1 LTLSDRKNKQHQ
13 SLKQSFQYGNKI
25 IDYTLIRSK
34 RRKTCDITVDQD
46 EIVLRVPLDKSNSDI
61 EALLLDKIKWISSKQ
76 KEFNRR
82 KVEIIKPTYENK
94 STLPYLG
101 INYELYIDTIKR
113 IKNTNTLEFEDNKFT
128 VYIQENGSDLR
139 ELVRKLYTDW
149 LNTVGFKI
157 FKYEVD
163 KHAKTIGVNPP
174 NIVIK
179 NLRNRWGSL
188 SANDSINL
196 NVNLVK
202 APEEI
207 IHYIIIHELCHL
219 KIKGHSYLF
228 WDYLKQFVPDY
239 PRKVEWLEINSNS
252 LF

>member
-1 LTLSDRKNKQHQ
+1 
-13 SLKQSFQYGNKI
+13 
-25 IDYTLIRSK
+25 
-34 RRKTCDITVDQD
+34 
-46 EIVLRVPLDKSNSDI
+46 
-61 EALLLDKIKWISSKQ
+61 
-76 KEFNRR
+76 
-82 KVEIIKPTYENK
+82 
-94 STLPYLG
+94 LPYLG
-101 INYELYIDTIKR
+101 LNYDLHINTTRR
-113 IKNTNTLEFEDNKFT
+113 IKNINTIEFEDNKFNA
-128 VYIQENGSDLR
+128 YIQENGSDLR

-149 LNTVGFKI
+149 LNTVGVKVFK
-157 FKYEVD
+157 D
-163 KHAKTIGVNPP
+163 KVEKHGNTIGVRPA

-207 IHYIIIHELCHL
+207 IDYIIIHELCHL